1 LDTLKILSTR
11 LYKTYHEEKQNRKK
25 YRHGI
30 EVKTDKKIKK
40 SELLRR
46 IEMLEAIVNGGAL
59 EVKSIIISG
68 EKASQQEQ

>member
-1 LDTLKILSTR
+1 MKKS
-11 LYKTYHEEKQNRKK
+11 KTEKK